1 MSETVNTSRKRALA
15 LGSVLL
21 FVVMAATFAF
31 AAPASAATCTWTH
44 RVRVGDTLGQI
55 AHYYKTTVT
64 DILAIN
70 PQITDSNLIFWG
82 TDICVS
88 DTATPPP
95 PPDFQNTYQVL
106 FGDTLGNIAFTFGAN
121 IGDLIRVNGI
131 GNPNV
136 IFAGETFKVPAT
148 PEATTEAI
156 VEPAG

>member
-1 MSETVNTSRKRALA
+1 MVMRETFNTSRKRAIT
-15 LGSVLL
+15 LGSVVLL
-21 FVVMAATFAF
+21 VIMAATFAF

-44 RVRVGDTLGQI
+44 RVRIGDTLGQI
-55 AHYYKTTVT
+55 AHFYNTTVT
-64 DILAIN
+64 DVLGLN
-70 PQITDSNLIFWG
+70 PQITNSNLIFWG

-106 FGDTLGNIAFTFGAN
+106 FGDTLSNIAFTFGAN

-148 PEATTEAI
+148 AEPTAEA
-156 VEPAG
+156 AG